1 MNWYAQLRVLGLARR
16 GVIALEKIA
25 DAQTLLAAAST
36 RVERPKPKPTEFSML
51 DLAAVNKQW
60 HADRKA
66 AMEEGE
72 GEESA

>member
-25 DAQTLLAAAST
+25 DAQTLLVAASA
-36 RVERPKPKPTEFSML
+36 RVERPKPKPTEFTTL

-66 AMEEGE
+66 AMEEDE

>member
-16 GVIALEKIA
+16 AVIALEKIA
-25 DAQTLLAAAST
+25 DAQTLLATASA
-36 RVERPKPKPTEFSML
+36 RIERPKPRPTEFSTL

-72 GEESA
+72 NEEVL